1 MAVRSWEPGLRR
13 TSPKNR
19 PLPRCVV
26 VEPRGDALDAR
37 FADLVLWSDHDG
49 SKTSTLAEM
58 EPLAVRG
65 VLSIELSYDI
75 DRRCDDRGNCEVER
89 ASFTFIDRGGE
100 VRNGDIID
108 VHLACQ

>member
-1 MAVRSWEPGLRR
+1 
-13 TSPKNR
+13 
-19 PLPRCVV
+19 VV